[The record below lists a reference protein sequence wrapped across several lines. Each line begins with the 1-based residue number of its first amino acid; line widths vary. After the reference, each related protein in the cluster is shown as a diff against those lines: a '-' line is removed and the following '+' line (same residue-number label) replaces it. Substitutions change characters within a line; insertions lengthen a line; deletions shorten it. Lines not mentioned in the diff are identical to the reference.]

1 MDWLRREQTRRD
13 RDGDHKP
20 QLSVARVAAAL
31 GSLLLGTVVLI
42 GGRAAAAPQ
51 ATIVRCDPAT
61 VAGPL
66 GTELDVDIYVQDVV
80 DLWAADVRIAFDETA
95 LQVVDAE
102 PDPDLQPGEVDPIQ
116 IQPLDTFLKPDFVLY
131 KGVEELDGQPVI
143 WYVATQMGNVV
154 GREPVSGSGPLAKI
168 TFRALRAG
176 QFTLPIIYQKIV
188 LRTGAQIPSTAQGC
202 SVTFF
207 EIDAGGVTFV
217 PFTSAN

>member
-1 MDWLRREQTRRD
+1 MNIARIYLRVSTEEQDLTR
-13 RDGDHKP
+13 
-20 QLSVARVAAAL
+20 QAEIELS
-31 GSLLLGTVVLI
+31 T
-42 GGRAAAAPQ
+42 RAAGYY
-51 ATIVRCDPAT
+51 I
-61 VAGPL
+61 AGVYREKASGARADRP
-66 GTELDVDIYVQDVV
+66 EL
-80 DLWAADVRIAFDETA
+80 LRMIA
-95 LQVVDAE
+95 
-102 PDPDLQPGEVDPIQ
+102 DLQPGEVDPIQ